1 MEISLNPGVW
11 IAALLTLMIYSFLY
25 KDNPFYKFAEHL
37 LVGVSA
43 GYVFTI
49 LFWNY
54 IKPNVWGKLVN
65 PDIPTLVRVLTVV
78 SVLFGI
84 LMLTRFLKKFSW
96 LSRYPM
102 ALLMGISSGAA
113 IPPTMQT
120 RIIDQMHASMNMLEF
135 NRVHTYTHELPIV
148 IGMLATLIY
157 FFFSKPHK
165 GVLGG
170 GAKVGIIFLMVGFGA
185 SFGYTVMARIS
196 LLIGRC
202 YFLLH
207 DWLGIIT

>member
-1 MEISLNPGVW
+1 MAFSLDPGIW

-25 KDNPFYKFAEHL
+25 KDNPFYKVAEHL

-43 GYVFTI
+43 GYVFTV
-49 LFWNY
+49 LFWSY
-54 IKPNVWGKLVN
+54 ILPNVLRKLVN
-65 PDIPTLVRVLTVV
+65 PDVSTLVRILTIV

-84 LMLTRFLKKFSW
+84 LMLTRFIKKISW

-120 RIIDQMHASMNMLEF
+120 RILDQMHVSMKTLDFQNF
-135 NRVHTYTHELPIV
+135 HTYTHELPIV
-148 IGMLATLIY
+148 IGVLSTLIY
-157 FFFSKPHK
+157 FFFSKPQK
-165 GVLGG
+165 GLIGG
-170 GAKVGIIFLMVGFGA
+170 TAKVGIIFLMVGFGA

-207 DWLGIIT
+207 DWLGIIA